1 MKKTVLL
8 NSRISHVISMMG
20 HTEGLAISDCG
31 LPIKGTAERIDLAL
45 KKNVPAFLDTL
56 DAVLSELYVER
67 VVLAEEICTVSPHLN
82 AEILKRFCLP
92 SVKVEYVSHEEFKKL
107 TQQCVAVIRTGECT
121 SFANIILYSG
131 VTF

>member
-8 NSRISHVISMMG
+8 NSRISHVISLMG

-31 LPIKGTAERIDLAL
+31 LPIEGTAERIDLAL
-45 KKNVPAFLDTL
+45 RKNVPAFLDTL

-67 VVLAEEICTVSPHLN
+67 VVLADEICTVSPHLN
-82 AEILKRFCLP
+82 DEILKRLP
-92 SVKVEYVSHEEFKKL
+92 GVQVEYVPHEEFKKL
-107 TQQCVAVIRTGECT
+107 TQKCVAVIRTGECT